1 MRKIVIKFQN
11 QLKARIPSLFFILYL
26 QFRLQYSIIKLKNNE
41 CKIIVKG
48 GRDMAIRNVLTQSLF
63 DNVSVEKLYMN
74 KEKYNTKILL
84 QRGFVW
90 ERKRSSLLIQSL
102 LLGYPIPTLIFNLV
116 DGEYM
121 CLDGVN
127 RFTSVISYLDDEYEL
142 TENIDNIVLTDLKGK
157 DVEYE
162 IKNKKFSELPL
173 EVQNH
178 LRTRILKLEI
188 MQDLDEDTQSEVL
201 LRLNEGLS
209 MSTIAKARVKSYK
222 EIHPFV
228 QGCLSL
234 ELFTRKVNI
243 TTSSKS
249 KFTHE
254 ALIYTII
261 ALECSLDV
269 SATNYVKIAD
279 EVNENNLLTDDI
291 KETILSVFEKMD
303 SVFPAKSKILSST
316 NIVPLY
322 FFFKDLDIKDERET
336 LAKLETLFKDKDF
349 LKEYKQDAT
358 RATKEIIMRRSD
370 MIKRQ
375 YESV

>member
-1 MRKIVIKFQN
+1 
-11 QLKARIPSLFFILYL
+11 
-26 QFRLQYSIIKLKNNE
+26 
-41 CKIIVKG
+41 
-48 GRDMAIRNVLTQSLF
+48 MAIKNVLTQSMF

-74 KEKYNTKILL
+74 KDKYNTRILL

-90 ERKRSSLLIQSL
+90 EKKRSSLLIQSL

-127 RFTSVISYLDDEYEL
+127 RFTSIINYLGDEYEL
-142 TENIDNIVLTDLKGK
+142 TSDVDNIVLTDLKGE

-162 IKNKKFSELPL
+162 IKNKKFSELDVQ
-173 EVQNH
+173 VQNH

-201 LRLNEGLS
+201 LRLNEGMVMTGIS
-209 MSTIAKARVKSYK
+209 KARIKSYK

-228 QGCLSL
+228 QDCVSL
-234 ELFTRKVNI
+234 ELFDRKVNI
-243 TTSSKS
+243 PKS
-249 KFTHE
+249 KKTRFTHE
-254 ALIYTII
+254 AVIYTVA
-261 ALECSLDV
+261 ALECDLEV

-279 EVNENNLLTDDI
+279 EITEKKLFTEDI

-303 SVFPAKSKILSST
+303 SVFPAKSKILTAT

-322 FFFKDLDIKDERET
+322 LFFKELDVKDERET
-336 LAKLETLFKDKDF
+336 LGKLESIFVDKEF
-349 LKEYKQDAT
+349 LAEYK
-358 RATKEIIMRRSD
+358 KEANKTT
-370 MIKRQ
+370 IKSIENRCDLIKKY